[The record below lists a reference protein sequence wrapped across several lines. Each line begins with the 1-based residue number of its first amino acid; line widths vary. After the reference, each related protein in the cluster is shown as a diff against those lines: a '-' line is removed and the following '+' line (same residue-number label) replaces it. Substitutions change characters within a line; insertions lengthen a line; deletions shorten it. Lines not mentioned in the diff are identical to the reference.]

1 MLKVQVRIKILSG
14 LKKIKHLPFLLHK
27 ALRNRLN
34 KVRETKCVS
43 NLNLH
48 TSFRHIIFEIGN
60 RLA

>member
-1 MLKVQVRIKILSG
+1 MLKVQVRIEILSG
-14 LKKIKHLPFLLHK
+14 LKKEKHLPFLLHK
-27 ALRNRLN
+27 ALPNSLN

-48 TSFRHIIFEIGN
+48 TSSKRIIFEIDN